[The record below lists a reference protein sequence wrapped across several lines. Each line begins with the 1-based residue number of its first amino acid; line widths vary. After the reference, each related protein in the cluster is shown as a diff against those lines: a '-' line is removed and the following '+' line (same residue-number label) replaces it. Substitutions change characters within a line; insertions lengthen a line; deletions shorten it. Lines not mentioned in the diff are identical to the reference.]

1 MKTPQHFFRL
11 LLTTALLLGV
21 TAGCRKKE
29 ESIVEV
35 ATSSPEIKATRSQ
48 SKQAE
53 TTRDENAELLKTIR
67 PEAERGDAE
76 SQYLLG
82 IFHTSGN
89 GVPLD
94 YVEAFKWLQLAAAQD
109 DKEAIK
115 ARDLVAKLLTREQR
129 AEADKR
135 VAAFTKSTTT
145 ARP

>member
-1 MKTPQHFFRL
+1 M
-11 LLTTALLLGV
+11 LGV
-21 TAGCRKKE
+21 VTGCGPKKE
-29 ESIVEV
+29 ESIVQAPTNSQAV
-35 ATSSPEIKATRSQ
+35 KATSTARAMAPARPMPPA
-48 SKQAE
+48 SKPVE
-53 TTRDENAELLKTIR
+53 TISGEYAELVENIR
-67 PEAERGDAE
+67 PDAERGDAE

-82 IFHTSGN
+82 VFYTSGS

-109 DKEAIK
+109 NKDAIK
-115 ARDLVAKLLTREQR
+115 ARDLVAKLLNREQR